1 MKSYE
6 IFKIYRKH
14 LDIIIKSGIIVLPP
28 SSFGSLNSFWKIIQG
43 KKFILLKLK
52 PRTYKL

>member
-14 LDIIIKSGIIVLPP
+14 LDIIIKSGITVLPP